1 MAFRKGKN
9 KNLKQ
14 RLPIFDPFTYFRR
27 RRAITAEEL
36 LQLRSYQLHL
46 HLQVCSALSSSSS
59 LHFISLQPL
68 HLSPL
73 HLIRL
78 RPRSSDYCGR
88 SSPTAISSASSSSSG
103 MFGAFLFFISSF
115 HLSSTSSSL
124 PPSSHQTAPPFCLSD
139 CPENPPPPPTTTTTQ
154 LSLSSSLPSFISSD
168 YAMLCFFY
176 FFFYFKLKFGCWE
189 TYLIHLPPSFCSTF
203 YL

>member
-14 RLPIFDPFTYFRR
+14 RLPIFGPFTYFRR

-36 LQLRSYQLHL
+36 LQLLSHRLHL

-73 HLIRL
+73 HLIGL
-78 RPRSSDYCGR
+78 RPRSTH
-88 SSPTAISSASSSSSG
+88 PTAPR
-103 MFGAFLFFISSF
+103 
-115 HLSSTSSSL
+115 T
-124 PPSSHQTAPPFCLSD
+124 P
-139 CPENPPPPPTTTTTQ
+139 PPPPPTPPPPSSP
-154 LSLSSSLPSFISSD
+154 SLHLSLPSSHPTMPCSV
-168 YAMLCFFY
+168 
-176 FFFYFKLKFGCWE
+176 FFFVFFIL
-189 TYLIHLPPSFCSTF
+189 S
-203 YL
+203 